1 MEWID
6 ARKKK
11 SKIGQPVLHYRP
23 RRKYEVKDEKYFY
36 GIAWI
41 MEDGDWSITHDLGEI
56 THLAELPQNRNK
68 HEAGNLRK
76 DTKQV
81 KLL

>member
-11 SKIGQPVLHYRP
+11 PKIGQPVLYYRP
-23 RRKYEVKDEKYFY
+23 IRRKYEVKDEKYFY

-41 MEDGDWSITHDLGEI
+41 MEDGDWSITNDLGDI
-56 THLAELPQNRNK
+56 THWTELPEK
-68 HEAGNLRK
+68 PE
-76 DTKQV
+76 
-81 KLL
+81 